1 MPPRRTQARC
11 VVSAVSSAAKLC
23 ANPGRSGHKLSLACA
38 SAVLDCRN
46 ALSEYFGGYGFERTI
61 FTKNCTEALN
71 IAIFGLLSPGD
82 HVVTTCMEHN
92 SVLRPLEF
100 LKKSGVITYDVC
112 PLTNGN
118 VSPEE
123 IAKRIKPQT
132 KLVAVTSASNVTGRR
147 PAAGGN
153 PQSPAR
159 AGAVSR
165 GRSAGR
171 RPYPHRHGRNGHRR
185 ARTRRA

>member
-1 MPPRRTQARC
+1 MPPRADA
-11 VVSAVSSAAKLC
+11 SPIASFPPSPPAAKLC

-100 LKKSGVITYDVC
+100 LKKSGVTTYDVW
-112 PLTNGN
+112 PAD
-118 VSPEE
+118 ER
-123 IAKRIKPQT
+123 KRLPRRDRKAHKAADEAGRGHLRLQRH
-132 KLVAVTSASNVTGRR
+132 GRR

-171 RPYPHRHGRNGHRR
+171 AAISP
-185 ARTRRA
+185 